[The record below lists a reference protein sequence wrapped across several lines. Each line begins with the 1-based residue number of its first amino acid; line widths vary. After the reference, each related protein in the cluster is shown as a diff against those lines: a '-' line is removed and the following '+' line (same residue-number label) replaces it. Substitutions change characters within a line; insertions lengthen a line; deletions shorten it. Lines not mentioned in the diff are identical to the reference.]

1 LGEIYTTIGAMRTI
15 LTAVAAAAW
24 FACNGLLWFLRP
36 PDVLWLLGAA
46 LLGVLFFAVFL
57 LYLIARDDPLSGA

>member
-15 LTAVAAAAW
+15 LTAVATAAW
-24 FACNGLLWFLRP
+24 FACNGLLWFVRP
-36 PDVLWLLGAA
+36 PDVLWLLGSA

-57 LYLIARDDPLSGA
+57 LYLIARDDPLGGA